1 MLACSGSGE
10 PNDDNEDAI
19 HPSQPAPHSAIS
31 RLKKEDHPA
40 KFAPLPNGGSEC
52 GAYKLRQRL
61 ALTSSV
67 KGPAM
72 PVPVPNLCKLFGT
85 LCEKHAIVGL
95 LDGAEGELHCFRIAT
110 AIIHR
115 ARPLTHANFHDP

>member
-1 MLACSGSGE
+1 MLAPSPSFSLSLFTTGCEDCEPRASSTIIHFECSH
-10 PNDDNEDAI
+10 NDDDEDAI

-67 KGPAM
+67 KVPAM
-72 PVPVPNLCKLFGT
+72 HAGAQPVQTVWDPV
-85 LCEKHAIVGL
+85 
-95 LDGAEGELHCFRIAT
+95 
-110 AIIHR
+110 
-115 ARPLTHANFHDP
+115 

>member
-1 MLACSGSGE
+1 MLAPSPSFSLSLFTTGCEDCEPRASPTIIHFECSHAAGVGN
-10 PNDDNEDAI
+10 PNDDDGDEDAI

-67 KGPAM
+67 KVPAM
-72 PVPVPNLCKLFGT
+72 
-85 LCEKHAIVGL
+85 HA
-95 LDGAEGELHCFRIAT
+95 GA
-110 AIIHR
+110 
-115 ARPLTHANFHDP
+115 